1 MTTMAAQFIT
11 VEFFITQYVSQ
22 IGGRGV
28 AFSIPP
34 GTVKIGPWV
43 IQSDT
48 EVYYLMVVLV
58 VSVYLD
64 HGQSS
69 PLEDRPSLDCHSR

>member
-11 VEFFITQYVSQ
+11 VEFFITQYVSK

-34 GTVKIGPWV
+34 GT
-43 IQSDT
+43 
-48 EVYYLMVVLV
+48 
-58 VSVYLD
+58 
-64 HGQSS
+64 
-69 PLEDRPSLDCHSR
+69 